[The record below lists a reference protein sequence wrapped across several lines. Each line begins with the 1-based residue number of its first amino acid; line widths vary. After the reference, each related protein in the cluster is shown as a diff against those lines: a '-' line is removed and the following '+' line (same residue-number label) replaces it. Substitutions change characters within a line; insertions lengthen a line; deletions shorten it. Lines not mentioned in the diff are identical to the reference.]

1 MTAADIIVPV
11 ERTPRSLRA
20 IAPARALAAQTGRGV
35 HLLTVI
41 PTESSSEDRRREL
54 AREAQDHG
62 IEPSRISVIK
72 ADLNTVPVGAE
83 DSALWGVIAEAP
95 DAMICMAT
103 HARSAVGDM
112 LLGSVATE
120 MLNRAE
126 RPVVLT
132 GPRLSADWDGPIR
145 TLVVCLDGSPL
156 SEAIIPSAAQLARD
170 TGAELFLVQ
179 AQEPEVQA
187 SALSADTV
195 ESGYVQRIA
204 RQIHKEYGLQANWD
218 VLHGT
223 KPARAISEYVAAM
236 PGTMVCMTTHGRTG
250 MGKLAFGSVA
260 RDVVH
265 DVHCPVLAFRPAD
278 TD

>member
-20 IAPARALAAQTGRGV
+20 IAPARALAEQTGRGI

-41 PTESSSEDRRREL
+41 PTESSDEDRRREL
-54 AREAQDHG
+54 GQEARDHG

-83 DSALWGVIAEAP
+83 EGALWGAIAEAP
-95 DAMICMAT
+95 DALICMAT
-103 HARSAVGDM
+103 HARGAVGDM
-112 LLGSVATE
+112 LLGSVATDV
-120 MLNRAE
+120 LNRAG
-126 RPVVLT
+126 RPVILT
-132 GPRLSADWDGPIR
+132 GPRLNADWAGPIR

-156 SEAIIPSAAQLARD
+156 SEAIIPPAAELARD

-179 AQEPEVQA
+179 AQEPDVHA
-187 SALSADTV
+187 SALSADTT

-204 RQIHKEYGLQANWD
+204 RQIQKDYGLQANWD

-223 KPARAISEYVAAM
+223 RPARAISEYVAAM
-236 PGTMVCMTTHGRTG
+236 PGAMVCMTTHGRTG
-250 MGKLAFGSVA
+250 LGKLAFGSVA
-260 RDVVH
+260 RDVIH
-265 DVHCPVLAFRPAD
+265 DVHCPVLAYRP
-278 TD
+278 TQTG